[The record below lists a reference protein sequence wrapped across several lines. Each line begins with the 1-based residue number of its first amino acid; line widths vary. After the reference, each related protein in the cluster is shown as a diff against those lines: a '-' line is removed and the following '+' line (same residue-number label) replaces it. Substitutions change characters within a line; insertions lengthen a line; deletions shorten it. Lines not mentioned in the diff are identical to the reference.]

1 MSQPTPYFGASSW
14 SEISRE
20 ERFFCAELYFTL
32 SRMPSLRPFIAW
44 LNSRSASLG
53 LTDDNQWTV
62 GYEVCFYRD
71 MIHAFG
77 LDGSHGIRGKQNPE
91 THAPYM
97 PKRTFDLALF
107 HPSQIVIVEAKAQQ
121 GLNRDQLA
129 SFERDASDVRALLKA
144 MHRKEPSV
152 HTVLLAQERYVR
164 SPLGLA
170 SHAPFAAAFS
180 WKEVAELGPSWG
192 ADAKAIA
199 AFRRADAVS

>member
-1 MSQPTPYFGASSW
+1 MNQPTPYFGTRTW
-14 SEISRE
+14 NDISRE

-32 SRMPSLRPFIAW
+32 SRMPSLKPCIEW

-53 LTDDNQWTV
+53 LTEDDQWTV

-91 THAPYM
+91 TQQPFM

-107 HPSQIVIVEAKAQQ
+107 HPSHIVIIEAKAQQ
-121 GLNRDQLA
+121 GLDREQLA
-129 SFERDASDVRALLKA
+129 SFERDAVDIRAMLKA
-144 MHRKEPSV
+144 MHRTEPTV
-152 HTVLLAQERYVR
+152 HMVLLAQEQYVR
-164 SPLGLA
+164 SPMGLA
-170 SHAPFAAAFS
+170 NHPPFAAALS
-180 WKEVAELGPSWG
+180 WKEVADQGNSWG

-199 AFRRADAVS
+199 AFRRADTVG